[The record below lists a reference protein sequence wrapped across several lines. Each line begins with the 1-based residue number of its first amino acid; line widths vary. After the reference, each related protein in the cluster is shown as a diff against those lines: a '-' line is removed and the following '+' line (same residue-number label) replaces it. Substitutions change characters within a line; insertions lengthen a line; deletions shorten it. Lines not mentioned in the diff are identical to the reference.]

1 VVKNALGQFTTED
14 PEKTDNSFKM
24 SQTMTTAP
32 AWTIPGFLEAR
43 ENNHLFISGADA
55 TALTYK
61 YGTPL
66 FVFSEA
72 RIGGNIARLQA
83 AAKQV
88 DRPIK
93 FCYAS
98 KANSNMAVL
107 GVVRDAGIDIEVN
120 SGGELFK
127 ALRAGFRPDQII
139 FNGTSKTSEELDEAV
154 RAGIYSINV
163 DSIYEIELVED
174 AVRRARAELNS
185 GLPPARIALRLVPE
199 IGTRSHLGL
208 QTALLTSKFGIS
220 SSEVLEAFRRGLQH
234 PDLIHVCGIH
244 IHVGSQTPDVEPF
257 AEAFKS
263 MWNHLMTIHRET
275 GLILEH
281 INLGGGIPVN
291 YLRDRSQADQLPE
304 HEREMLGAD
313 LEPSAVLTEALR
325 VARESARDAAAEHLL
340 ENVTILLEP
349 GRSIIADTGVVLTKV
364 QNIKRR
370 PETDDVW
377 LLTDAGYNL
386 LLSMNNYKWYYHL
399 VSASRACEPADA
411 EYKVAG
417 PLCDSGD
424 VYFDIERHGRLPD
437 YRLLPR
443 DVKPGE
449 VLALLNS
456 GAYSLAQMFPYN
468 GRPLPAAVMVREGG
482 KAELIRKRDTYEDLL
497 MNDVW

>member
-1 VVKNALGQFTTED
+1 MFPVATA
-14 PEKTDNSFKM
+14 
-24 SQTMTTAP
+24 AP
-32 AWTIPGFLEAR
+32 AWAIPGFLEAR
-43 ENNHLFISGADA
+43 ENNHLFISGVDA
-55 TALTYK
+55 TALSHK

-66 FVFSEA
+66 FVFSEP
-72 RIGGNIARLQA
+72 RIRANIARLQG

-107 GVVRDAGIDIEVN
+107 QVVRDAGIDIEVN

-127 ALRAGFRPDQII
+127 ALRVGFRPEQII
-139 FNGTSKTSEELDEAV
+139 FNGTSKTDEELDEAV

-174 AVRRARAELNS
+174 AVRRARAELNA

-220 SSEVLEAFRRGLQH
+220 SSEVLDAFRRGLQH
-234 PDLIHVCGIH
+234 PELIHVCGIH

-275 GLILEH
+275 GHTLEH

-304 HEREMLGAD
+304 HERDMLGAD
-313 LEPSAVLTEALR
+313 LEPSSVLKEVLR
-325 VARESARDAAAEHLL
+325 VARESARDAKAEHLL
-340 ENVTILLEP
+340 DRLTILLEP
-349 GRSIIADTGVVLTKV
+349 GRSIIADAGVVLTKV

-370 PETDDVW
+370 PETNDIW

-399 VSASRACEPADA
+399 ISASRACDLMEAQ
-411 EYKVAG
+411 YKVAG

-449 VLALLNS
+449 VLALLNG
-456 GAYSLAQMFPYN
+456 GAYSFSQMFPYN
-468 GRPLPAAVMVREGG
+468 GRPLPAAVMIREGG
-482 KAELIRKRDTYEDLL
+482 RADLIRKRDKYEDLVT
-497 MNDVW
+497 NDIW

>member
-1 VVKNALGQFTTED
+1 MSSTT
-14 PEKTDNSFKM
+14 M
-24 SQTMTTAP
+24 SASP
-32 AWTIPGFLEAR
+32 AWTISDYLEVR
-43 ENNHLFISGADA
+43 NGHLNINGADA
-55 TALTYK
+55 LKLINEYDS
-61 YGTPL
+61 PL
-66 FVFSEA
+66 FVFSEP
-72 RIGGNIARLQA
+72 RIKSNIDRLERA
-83 AAKQV
+83 AELV
-88 DRPIK
+88 DHPIR
-93 FCYAS
+93 FFYAS

-107 GVVRDAGIDIEVN
+107 KTVLDSGIDVEVN

-127 ALRAGFRPDQII
+127 ALRIGFQPNQII
-139 FNGTSKTSEELDEAV
+139 FNGTSKSAGELDDAV
-154 RAGIYSINV
+154 RAGIYAINV
-163 DSIYEIELVED
+163 DSIYEIGLVEE
-174 AVRRARAELNS
+174 AVRRVAAET
-185 GLPPARIALRLVPE
+185 GITGPARIALRLVPE

-220 SSEVLEAFRRGLQH
+220 SSEVLEAFRHGLRH
-234 PDLIHVCGIH
+234 PELIHVCGIH

-275 GLILEH
+275 GLTLEH

-291 YLRDRSQADQLPE
+291 YLRDRSQADDLPE
-304 HEREMLGAD
+304 HERDMLGAD

-325 VARESARDAAAEHLL
+325 VARESARDAEAEHLL
-340 ENVTILLEP
+340 EGVTILLEP
-349 GRSIIADTGVVLTKV
+349 GRSVIADAGVLLTTV
-364 QNIKRR
+364 RNIKRR
-370 PETDDVW
+370 PETNDVW

-399 VSASRACEPADA
+399 ISASRACESMEA

>member
-1 VVKNALGQFTTED
+1 
-14 PEKTDNSFKM
+14 M
-24 SQTMTTAP
+24 SQIITDAP
-32 AWTIPGFLEAR
+32 AWTIPGSLEAR
-43 ENNHLFISGADA
+43 ENNHLFINGADA
-55 TALTYK
+55 TVLSHK
-61 YGTPL
+61 YATPL
-66 FVFSEA
+66 FVFSEP
-72 RIGGNIARLQA
+72 RIRANIARLQA
-83 AAKQV
+83 AAKEV
-88 DRPIK
+88 DRPIR

-107 GVVRDAGIDIEVN
+107 KVVRHAGIDIEVN
-120 SGGELFK
+120 SGGELYK
-127 ALRAGFRPDQII
+127 ALRVGFKPNQII
-139 FNGTSKTSEELDEAV
+139 FNGTSKTNEELDEAV

-163 DSIYEIELVED
+163 DSIYEIDLVED
-174 AVRRARAELNS
+174 AVRRARSELNS

-234 PDLIHVCGIH
+234 PELIHVCGIH

-275 GLILEH
+275 GLTLEH

-291 YLRDRSQADQLPE
+291 YLRDRTQADELPE
-304 HEREMLGAD
+304 HERDMLGAD
-313 LEPSAVLTEALR
+313 LEPSVVLAEALR
-325 VARESARDAAAEHLL
+325 VAHESARTAEAEHLL
-340 ENVTILLEP
+340 DRVTILLEP
-349 GRSIIADTGVVLTKV
+349 GRSIIADAGLVLTTV
-364 QNIKRR
+364 RNIKRR
-370 PETDDVW
+370 PETGDVW
-377 LLTDAGYNL
+377 LLTDAGYNIM
-386 LLSMNNYKWYYHL
+386 LSMNNYKWYYHL
-399 VSASRACEPADA
+399 ISASRAGEPSEYD
-411 EYKVAG
+411 YKVAG

-482 KAELIRKRDTYEDLL
+482 RNEIIRTRDTYEDLVT
-497 MNDVW
+497 NDVW

>member
-1 VVKNALGQFTTED
+1 
-14 PEKTDNSFKM
+14 M
-24 SQTMTTAP
+24 SQVMTAAP
-32 AWTIPGFLEAR
+32 AWTIPEFLDAR
-43 ENNHLFISGADA
+43 ENNHLFIGGADA
-55 TALTYK
+55 TALVYK
-61 YGTPL
+61 FGSPL
-66 FVFSEA
+66 FVFSES
-72 RIGGNIARLQA
+72 RIRANIARLQA
-83 AAKQV
+83 AAKEV
-88 DRPIK
+88 DRPIS

-107 GVVRDAGIDIEVN
+107 KVVRDAGIDVEVN
-120 SGGELFK
+120 SGGELYK
-127 ALRAGFRPDQII
+127 ALRVGFKPNQII
-139 FNGTSKTSEELDEAV
+139 FNGTSKTNEELDEAV

-174 AVRRARAELNS
+174 AVRRARSELNS

-220 SSEVLEAFRRGLQH
+220 SSEVLDAFRRGLQN
-234 PDLIHVCGIH
+234 PELIHVCGIH

-275 GLILEH
+275 GHTLEH

-304 HEREMLGAD
+304 HERDMLGAD
-313 LEPSAVLTEALR
+313 LEPSAVLKEALR
-325 VARESARDAAAEHLL
+325 VARESARAAKAEHLL
-340 ENVTILLEP
+340 DRVTILLEP
-349 GRSIIADTGVVLTKV
+349 GRSIIADAGVVLTIV
-364 QNIKRR
+364 RNIKRR
-370 PETDDVW
+370 PETEDIW

-399 VSASRACEPADA
+399 ISASRACEPLES

-468 GRPLPAAVMVREGG
+468 GRPLPAAVMIREGG
-482 KAELIRKRDTYEDLL
+482 KADLIRRKDTYDDLVS
-497 MNDVW
+497 NDVW

>member
-1 VVKNALGQFTTED
+1 
-14 PEKTDNSFKM
+14 M
-24 SQTMTTAP
+24 SQVITAAP

-43 ENNHLFISGADA
+43 ENNHLFISGVDA

-72 RIGGNIARLQA
+72 RIRSNIARLQD

-107 GVVRDAGIDIEVN
+107 KVVRDAGIDVEVN

-127 ALRAGFRPDQII
+127 ALRVGFKPSQII
-139 FNGTSKTSEELDEAV
+139 FNGTSKTNEELDEAV
-154 RAGIYSINV
+154 RAGIYAINV

-174 AVRRARAELNS
+174 AVRRARSELNA

-220 SSEVLEAFRRGLQH
+220 SSEVLDAFHRGLQH

-275 GLILEH
+275 GHTLEH

-304 HEREMLGAD
+304 HERDMLGAN

-325 VARESARDAAAEHLL
+325 VARESARDVEAEHLL
-340 ENVTILLEP
+340 DRVTILLEP
-349 GRSIIADTGVVLTKV
+349 GRSVIADAGVVLTTV
-364 QNIKRR
+364 RNIKRR

-377 LLTDAGYNL
+377 LLTDAGYNI

-399 VSASRACEPADA
+399 ISASRAVEPTDA
-411 EYKVAG
+411 QYKVAG

-443 DVKPGE
+443 EVKPGE

-468 GRPLPAAVMVREGG
+468 GRPLPAAVMVR
-482 KAELIRKRDTYEDLL
+482 ADATADLIRRRDSYEDLL
-497 MNDVW
+497 TNDVW